1 AATTDL
7 PRLLRGLTLLAQADP
22 DTIYSFETHQG
33 TVRVHGASLRALTTD
48 DAALQREVLYCCDAS
63 ADATPRLLGAASR
76 MQLLS
81 AQASLEYASALAQ
94 QPHTAP
100 DSLGVVWHALLTMP
114 QWHAVLHQYPS
125 LRQVRE
131 LMVAI
136 DDLRA
141 AIDEVDEGGAAS
153 SVYA

>member
-1 AATTDL
+1 MRSRRT
-7 PRLLRGLTLLAQADP
+7 R
-22 DTIYSFETHQG
+22 
-33 TVRVHGASLRALTTD
+33 HGARARRALRALTTD
-48 DAALQREVLYCCDAS
+48 EATLPREVLYCCDAS
-63 ADATPRLLGAASR
+63 ADTTPRLLGAASR

-94 QPHTAP
+94 RP
-100 DSLGVVWHALLTMP
+100 DADPDGLGVVWHALLTLP

-136 DDLRA
+136 DDFRA
-141 AIDEVDEGGAAS
+141 AIDDVDEGGVAS
-153 SVYA
+153 SAYA